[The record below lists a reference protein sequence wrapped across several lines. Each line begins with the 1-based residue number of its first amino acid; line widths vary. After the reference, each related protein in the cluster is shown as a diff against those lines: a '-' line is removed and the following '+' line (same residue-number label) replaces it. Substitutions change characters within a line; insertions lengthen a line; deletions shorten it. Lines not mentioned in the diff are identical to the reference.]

1 MLITILATLHTGS
14 RRGGVRSV
22 AVLAVVSFRMD
33 GFLKGSVQTGEMA
46 LDVVEAGEAGILG

>member
-14 RRGGVRSV
+14 RRGGGSV

-33 GFLKGSVQTGEMA
+33 VFLKGLVQTGEMA
-46 LDVVEAGEAGILG
+46 LDVVEAGEVSILG